1 MPTRQIYLPVVFGL
15 AALVGQAAAQAPD
28 AKFVSAAGPPCP
40 PEQIVYQDVVCHRCK
55 LVPDTKQIKKTVY
68 EVKEV
73 PFCLKKLPPLLGHHS
88 DCCDCAM
95 CAECSC
101 PRYKKVLVKKE
112 IVCQEICTSKCIIE
126 EYIERVPCKVCAPCP
141 QYTASDAG
149 ATGQP
154 AMVSGFQPLLPSPPP
169 VLTR

>member
-1 MPTRQIYLPVVFGL
+1 MPTRYLRLSIVLGL

-28 AKFVSAAGPPCP
+28 ARLVSTSGPPYP

-68 EVKEV
+68 EVQEV
-73 PFCLKKLPPLLGHHS
+73 PYCLKKLPPLFGHHP

-95 CAECSC
+95 CAECDC

-126 EYIERVPCKVCAPCP
+126 EYVERVPCKVCAPCP
-141 QYTASDAG
+141 QCAASGAG
-149 ATGQP
+149 AAGPPPVVSAVQP
-154 AMVSGFQPLLPSPPP
+154 PLPAPPP
-169 VLTR
+169 VLSR

>member
-1 MPTRQIYLPVVFGL
+1 
-15 AALVGQAAAQAPD
+15 
-28 AKFVSAAGPPCP
+28 VSASTPPCP

-55 LVPDTKQIKKTVY
+55 LVPDTKQIKKTIY
-68 EVKEV
+68 EVQEV
-73 PFCLKKLPPLLGHHS
+73 PFCLKKLPPLFGHHS

-126 EYIERVPCKVCAPCP
+126 EYIERVPCKVCAPGP
-141 QYTASDAG
+141 QCAAPE
-149 ATGQP
+149 ARVMNP
-154 AMVSGFQPLLPSPPP
+154 PLVSAQPLPSSAIPLPLP
-169 VLTR
+169 LINR